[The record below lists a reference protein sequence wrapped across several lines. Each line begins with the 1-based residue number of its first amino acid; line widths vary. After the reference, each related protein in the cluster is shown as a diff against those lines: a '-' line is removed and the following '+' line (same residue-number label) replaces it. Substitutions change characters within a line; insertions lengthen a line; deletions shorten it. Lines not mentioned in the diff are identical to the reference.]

1 MTCTI
6 CLGKPTATIKDVAK
20 KKPVNKNL
28 GLDVS
33 TANSDRPIAA
43 YFRSLNN
50 TRNEGKA
57 SLNKRGCSNVFKS
70 VQPHRLQNPINI
82 LIVHLIK

>member
-6 CLGKPTATIKDVAK
+6 CLGKPTATTKGVAK

-28 GLDVS
+28 CLDIS
-33 TANSDRPIAA
+33 MANSDRSIAA

-50 TRNEGKA
+50 TRNEENI
-57 SLNKRGCSNVFKS
+57 SLNKRECSNIFKS

-82 LIVHLIK
+82 LIVQLIK